1 MTNFLIRKCIKEP
14 QNIEEPAVRS
24 AYGKLASVTGIV
36 CNLMISIGKLTLGLL
51 VGSVSIVADGVNNL
65 SDASASV
72 ISLFGFKLASRPA
85 DAEHPYGHGRYE
97 YLSALIVAIL
107 VAVIGVELFKSS
119 VSKIIEPTAVAFKSW
134 TVIVLV
140 FSVLMKAWMLFFY
153 HKIGK
158 LIGSGAL
165 LAAAID
171 CRNDIVTTL
180 AVLGGALISRYT
192 SLEVDGYVGLGVAL
206 FILYSSYG
214 LIRSTLDPMLGAA
227 PDPVFVEKIRQK
239 ITAYPEVL
247 GIHDLLIHDYG
258 PGRQFGSVHIEMP
271 AEGDVLYHHDMIDTI
286 ERDCLRDLGLHIIIH
301 YDPIVTNDNTT
312 GEIRRFLVDAVRQID
327 AELSIHDLRTA
338 SDGERVN
345 LIFDVASPYH
355 FPMSDADLKAS
366 IRQKVAQQY
375 PEYTLLIT
383 IDRIQSYMPH

>member
-1 MTNFLIRKCIKEP
+1 MNHFLIQKCIKEP
-14 QNIEEPAVRS
+14 HNIEDPTVRA
-24 AYGKLASVTGIV
+24 AYGKLASVTGII
-36 CNLMISIGKLTLGLL
+36 CNLIISIGKLTLGLL
-51 VGSVSIVADGVNNL
+51 VGSVSIAADGVNNL

-97 YLSALIVAIL
+97 YLSALLVAIL

-119 VSKIIEPTAVAFKSW
+119 VSKIIEPTAVTFRAW

-140 FSVLMKAWMLFFY
+140 ASVMIKAWMLFFY
-153 HKIGK
+153 RKIGK
-158 LIGSGAL
+158 LIGSGTL
-165 LAAAID
+165 LAAATD

-180 AVLGGALISRYT
+180 AVLGGALISHYT

-239 ITAYPEVL
+239 ITSYPEVL

-271 AEGDVLYHHDMIDTI
+271 AEGDVLYHHDIIDTI
-286 ERDCLRDLGLHIIIH
+286 ERECLRDLGLHIIIH
-301 YDPIVTNDNTT
+301 YDPIVANDSTT
-312 GEIRRFLVDAVRQID
+312 GEIRRFLEDVVAQID
-327 AELSIHDLRTA
+327 PELSIHDLRTA
-338 SDGERVN
+338 SIKERVN

-355 FPMSDADLKAS
+355 FPMTDADLKAL
-366 IRQKVAQQY
+366 IRQKVGARY

-383 IDRIQSYMPH
+383 VDRMQSYMPH